1 MNTSNKLV
9 FFNVYHLLADVLSLL
24 VSYYIAFTLTSKYI
38 PLNSIKDYLWIVII
52 YIPIWIFLMSVNG
65 MYDTTTFTY
74 YDRIFKSIFFSTV
87 FSSLLVAALKNS
99 IKPTMYNEL
108 LFFIF
113 FLISLI
119 TMLIVRYALLYIIK
133 NPNNTHT
140 KQVMFVGVP
149 SMYEKFNNFIE
160 KTDINVQVSSCLSIG
175 YDEDTNKNKLKVD
188 IKTFQEGLKQ
198 HVIDEIY
205 FAIPIKYFN
214 EIKDYVIVCEE
225 MGITSRI
232 LLELS
237 DLTPSRVHVASLG
250 TFPMLTVH
258 SISLN
263 NLQIYLKRTLDI
275 IGAVIGLVLSSIIWI
290 VAAIAIKRDSPGPIF
305 YYQNRV
311 GMNGRVFKLYK
322 FRSMYIDA
330 DERKKEL
337 ESQNEMS
344 GGLMFKLKND
354 PRVTKVGKFIR
365 KASIDELPQF
375 LNVLKGDMSLVGTRP
390 PTLDEVSNY
399 KSYHR
404 RRISIKPGITGM
416 WQVSGR
422 SAITNFDEV
431 VALDTKYIDQWS
443 VWLDL
448 KIMIKTVFVVFAK
461 RGAS

>member
-9 FFNVYHLLADVLSLL
+9 FFNIYHLLADMISLM
-24 VSYYIAFTLTSKYI
+24 VSYYISYILTSQFI
-38 PLNSIKDYLWIVII
+38 PIGSIENYLWVVII
-52 YIPIWIFLMSVNG
+52 YIPIWIFIMSVNG

-74 YDRIFKSIFFSTV
+74 YDRIFKSMLFSTI

-99 IKPTMYNEL
+99 IKETMYNGL
-108 LFFIF
+108 LFFLF

-119 TMLIVRYALLYIIK
+119 VMLIQRYTLLYVIK
-133 NPNNTHT
+133 NPNNKHT
-140 KQVMFVGVP
+140 KQVMFVGAP
-149 SMYEKFNNFIE
+149 SMYEKFNHFIQ
-160 KTDINVQVSSCLSIG
+160 KTDIKIHVSSCLSLG
-175 YDEDTNKNKLKVD
+175 EDQVINKAKLKEDVEN
-188 IKTFQEGLKQ
+188 FRENLKQ

-205 FAIPIKYFN
+205 FAVPIKNFN
-214 EIKDYVIVCEE
+214 EIKDYILVCDE

-232 LLELS
+232 LLELT
-237 DLTPSRVHVASLG
+237 DMTLARVHVASLG

-263 NLQIYLKRTLDI
+263 NLQLYLKRILDI
-275 IGAVIGLVLSSIIWI
+275 MGALVGLIFSSLIWI
-290 VAAIAIKRDSPGPIF
+290 VAAIAIKLDSPGPIF

-311 GMNGRVFKLYK
+311 GMNGRIFKLYK

-337 ESQNEMS
+337 ASQNEMS
-344 GGLMFKLKND
+344 GDLMFKLKND
-354 PRVTKVGKFIR
+354 PRITKVGKFIR
-365 KASIDELPQF
+365 KTSIDEFPQF

-390 PTLDEVSNY
+390 PTVDEVSHY
-399 KSYHR
+399 ESYHR

-422 SAITNFDEV
+422 NSITNFDEV
-431 VALDTKYIDQWS
+431 VTLDTKYIDQWS

-448 KIMIKTVFVVFAK
+448 KIIIKTVFVVIAK